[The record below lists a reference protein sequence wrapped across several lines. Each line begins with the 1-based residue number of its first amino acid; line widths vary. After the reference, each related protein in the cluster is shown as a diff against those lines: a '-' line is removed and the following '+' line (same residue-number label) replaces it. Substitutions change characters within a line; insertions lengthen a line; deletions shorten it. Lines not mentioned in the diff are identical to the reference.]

1 MFIGQLNDS
10 MVKRVLCK
18 VVMNVWNDTRW
29 HTGSH
34 LKNFIINLLMNF
46 IMNSFKVF

>member
-18 VVMNVWNDTRW
+18 VVMNVWNDTW
-29 HTGSH
+29 WYKGIYYKSTDEFY
-34 LKNFIINLLMNF
+34 NEF
-46 IMNSFKVF
+46 V